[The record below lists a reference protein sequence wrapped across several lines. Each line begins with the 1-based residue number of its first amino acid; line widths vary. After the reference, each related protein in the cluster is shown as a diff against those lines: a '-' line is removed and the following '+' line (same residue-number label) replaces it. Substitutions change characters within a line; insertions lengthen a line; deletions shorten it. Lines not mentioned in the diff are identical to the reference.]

1 MCLYQFLVSLSPS
14 SATST
19 VGRYLLDS
27 TRDRMMRPKSPRSR
41 PMTSSRGSSSSNLD
55 IRHRAL
61 KCVLNV
67 SSSNLSLIGYHNVT
81 TYTCFTHRRSPR
93 ALKIHPSST
102 LSKVPVLLGRISRE
116 PLGRF
121 WICKLRWKGIFEGFK
136 QCAIRFVI

>member
-1 MCLYQFLVSLSPS
+1 MCLNQFLVTFCPYW
-14 SATST
+14 ATFT

-27 TRDRMMRPKSPRSR
+27 ARGGMMRPKSPRSR
-41 PMTSSRGSSSSNLD
+41 PTTSPMGSSSLD
-55 IRHRAL
+55 IRYRAL

-93 ALKIHPSST
+93 ALKIHPGSA

-121 WICKLRWKGIFEGFK
+121 WICKLHWKGIFEGFK
-136 QCAIRFVI
+136 EGAIRFVV